1 MKTVKVILSPEAEE
15 VYSYLNK
22 EADSSKIERSILNAV
37 NKKIEFIKI
46 NHHYGEPIGKALSS
60 YANFSFSTQNFQS
73 KTVIARK
80 ILSSSLSLNPE
91 L

>member
-46 NHHYGEPIGKALSS
+46 K
-60 YANFSFSTQNFQS
+60 
-73 KTVIARK
+73 
-80 ILSSSLSLNPE
+80 
-91 L
+91 